1 MNQFDNKTAI
11 NPVTNQK
18 LNPDDRV
25 DALNALRRK
34 TSQLIKDNPIALRD
48 INQEAVDAAIEAS
61 IDAAI
66 EAGLDAAIET
76 GLDVQAWISF
86 RCTPEQKMMLKSA
99 CHDRGIAFRSTQIQ
113 KLGRIS

>member
-34 TSQLIKDNPIALRD
+34 TSQLIKDNPIALHD
-48 INQEAVDAAIEAS
+48 INQEAMDAAIDAS
-61 IDAAI
+61 I
-66 EAGLDAAIET
+66 DAAIET

>member
-1 MNQFDNKTAI
+1 VDQFDNKTAI
-11 NPVTNQK
+11 NQK
-18 LNPDDRV
+18 NPDDRV

-34 TSQLIKDNPIALRD
+34 TSQLIKDNQIALRD
-48 INQEAVDAAIEAS
+48 INQEAMDAAIDAS

-66 EAGLDAAIET
+66 EA

-86 RCTPEQKMMLKSA
+86 RCTPEQKLMLKSA